1 MQTNDAGDAG
11 QSAALE
17 NLVPDLERLERLLAE
32 ENAGQVKTLESFAA
46 DADLQRLEELAER
59 QRNEFDALDFVGR
72 LRLGSGSNLWSD
84 EEFHSNLLAWLLNP
98 RESHGIGER
107 FLTNFVKET
116 CAPSEVQSTDWT
128 HARIIREWPNEVD
141 GEWGYLD
148 ILILNESGQTLCAI
162 ENKVFSSE
170 HSEQLT
176 RYRKALTDSYPD
188 FTRHHVFLTPRGTRA
203 YREEEREYWT
213 PATYAM
219 VLDVV
224 SQIVNDIQNP
234 VKEDLR
240 SFLSQYATT
249 LRRNIV
255 SETSVRQL
263 ARQIY
268 MEHKDAVDLIIQHK
282 PNYIEEM
289 KQEFRVAIGEI
300 SGWSLDCEDSGF
312 LRFRSLAWND
322 FEIQETGTGWLPRS
336 SALILFQ
343 INFRDGVMNLPY
355 FDVGLSPAP
364 DETFRRR
371 PLDNANNSP
380 GLFAPRD
387 RSYRSG
393 WIVLD
398 QKEYILE
405 EADLKRWD
413 DPSVLAKIHAWVNNF
428 AENRF
433 PAMNEVIVNCLREYE
448 AGRQSQNQ

>member
-1 MQTNDAGDAG
+1 MQTNNAEDAGRT
-11 QSAALE
+11 AALE
-17 NLVPDLERLERLLAE
+17 NLVPELAKLEQLLAE
-32 ENAGQVKTLESFAA
+32 ENDRQVKALESLAS
-46 DADLQRLEELAER
+46 DSSLQRLKELAER
-59 QRNEFDALDFVGR
+59 QRHEFDALDFVGR
-72 LRLGSGSNLWSD
+72 LRLESGRALWGW
-84 EEFHSNLLAWLLNP
+84 EEFHSGVLAWLLDP
-98 RESHGIGER
+98 QESHGIGGR
-107 FLTNFVKET
+107 FLTSFLRGT
-116 CAPSEVQSTDWT
+116 CAPSGVLDDGWT
-128 HARIIREWPNEVD
+128 RARIIREWRNEVD
-141 GEWGYLD
+141 GVPGYLD
-148 ILILNESGQTLCAI
+148 ILILNESEQTLCAV

-176 RYRKALTDSYPD
+176 RYRKALADSYPD
-188 FTRHHVFLTPRGTRA
+188 FTRHHVFLTPRGTLP
-203 YREEEREYWT
+203 YREEEREYWI
-213 PATYAM
+213 PATYAI

-224 SQIVNDIQNP
+224 DRIINDSENL
-234 VKEDLR
+234 VKEDVR

-255 SETSVRQL
+255 PETNVRQL

-268 MEHKDAVDLIIQHK
+268 MDHKDAIDLVIQHK
-282 PNYIEEM
+282 PDYIEEM
-289 KQEFRVAIGEI
+289 KQEFRVAIGDI

-343 INFRDGVMNLPY
+343 INFRDGAMNLPY

-371 PLDNANNSP
+371 LLDSAINKP
-380 GLFAPRD
+380 GLFTPRD

-398 QKEYILE
+398 TKEYILE

-413 DPSVLAKIHAWVNNF
+413 DPSVRAKIHAWVKNF
-428 AENRF
+428 AENQF

-448 AGRQSQNQ
+448 AETQGQ